1 MNHWLMK
8 SEPDVFSIEDLR
20 RENVAGWDGVRNYQ
34 ARNFMRAM
42 RNGDLAFFYHSSTSP
57 PVIAGLME
65 IVQEAHPDP
74 AAQDSGWQQVKV
86 KFVKAFP
93 RPLALD
99 EIKRIPALRAMVLIR
114 HSRLSVQP
122 ITPSEWKVLMKILD
136 K

>member
-1 MNHWLMK
+1 MK
-8 SEPDVFSIEDLR
+8 SGPDVFSIEDLR

-42 RNGDLAFFYHSSTSP
+42 RKGDLAFFYHSNTEP
-57 PVIAGLME
+57 PAIAGLME
-65 IVQEAHPDP
+65 IIQEAHPDP
-74 AAQDSGWQQVKV
+74 TSEESGWDQVKV

-93 RPLALD
+93 RPLSLD
-99 EIKRIPALRAMVLIR
+99 DIKRIPSLRTMVLLR

-122 ITPSEWKVLMKILD
+122 ITPSEWKCLIKILG